1 MKAYTGVKRLS
12 RSEAI
17 QVTRTALDNI
27 LPQTMAAMLYVVDQ
41 RHWHRDRVRKLY
53 DDVVAVYRMPAVM
66 GTHLS
71 GDEMRAYIERKYGID
86 FSELTS
92 AVQIAD
98 DKGNV
103 V

>member
-1 MKAYTGVKRLS
+1 MKAHMGVRRLS

-27 LPQTMAAMLYVVDQ
+27 LPQTMAAVLYVLDQ
-41 RHWHRDRVRKLY
+41 RHWHKENVKKFY

-66 GTHLS
+66 GRHVS
-71 GDEMRAYIERKYGID
+71 GEEMRDYIGHKYGID
-86 FSELTS
+86 FSELTQ
-92 AVQIAD
+92 AAQIAD
-98 DKGNV
+98 DEGNV